1 MLLYSNGKFAYVVT
15 KYDNTFGRCFSIR
28 IADFI
33 TADGLLNVELVG
45 RQVNCNCVT
54 NVNTALSKMCCVF
67 LSKPILK
74 MS

>member
-33 TADGLLNVELVG
+33 KADGLLNVELVG
-45 RQVNCNCVT
+45 RQVNGFV
-54 NVNTALSKMCCVF
+54 KMCC
-67 LSKPILK
+67 LAKHQLT
-74 MS
+74 